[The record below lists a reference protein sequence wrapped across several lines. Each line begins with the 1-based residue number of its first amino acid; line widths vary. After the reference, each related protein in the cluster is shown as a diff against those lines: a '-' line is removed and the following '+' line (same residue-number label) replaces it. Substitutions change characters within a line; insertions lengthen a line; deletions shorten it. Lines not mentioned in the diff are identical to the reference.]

1 MQTQQT
7 LRKVGGSVVVTI
19 LPGMPEEMG
28 LKIGQDIL
36 LTSKE
41 NSIRVES
48 SVPQPSPG
56 AVEFA
61 AWFTKEHEEAMRNF
75 AQR

>member
-1 MQTQQT
+1 
-7 LRKVGGSVVVTI
+7 
-19 LPGMPEEMG
+19 MPEEMG